1 MKKTDIAFLEK
12 AFTLAEKARGKTSPN
27 PFVGAIIANNGK
39 IIGKGYTQPAGKDHA
54 EIQALKQ
61 AGDEAQNSTM
71 YITLEPCVHFGKTPP
86 CTDAI
91 IKAKIKKVVIG
102 AKDPNQL
109 VNGKGI
115 ERLKSAGIK
124 VFSNLMPE
132 KFKKQN
138 EAYITYITK
147 KRPFIIAKAAISLD
161 GKMAKDNGNSRW
173 ISCEKSRET
182 VHKLRNKVDAI
193 LSTVNTVNADNPKFT
208 VRYNI
213 KNPKHPIRII
223 LDSYLN
229 INPDSYVIQSA
240 DKIHTIIATSSKSN
254 NEKIDFWHSKNVKIW
269 QVDEENGFLNL
280 HQIMNKCYKNE
291 ISQIMVE
298 AGPTLITNL
307 LKEKL
312 IDKILLFVAPKI
324 LGGSDKFLFTL
335 RPDFIGTE
343 NGWFKSFDCEK
354 LQIGIDLTDI
364 SYKKVDKDIM
374 IKGYLNYGKIS

>member
-1 MKKTDIAFLEK
+1 MKKVDTDYLEK
-12 AFTLAEKARGKTSPN
+12 AFTLAENARGRTSPN
-27 PFVGAIIANNGK
+27 PFVGAIIVKNGK

-61 AGDEAQNSTM
+61 ARKDTENATM
-71 YITLEPCVHFGKTPP
+71 YVTLEPCFHFGKTPP

-102 AKDPNQL
+102 AKDPNPL

-115 ERLKSAGIK
+115 EKLQSSGIE
-124 VFSNLMPE
+124 VISDVMPE
-132 KFKKQN
+132 RFKKQN

-147 KRPFIIAKAAISLD
+147 KRPFIIVKAAISLD
-161 GKMAKDNGNSRW
+161 GKMAKENGNSKW
-173 ISCEKSRET
+173 ISCEESRKT
-182 VHKLRNKVDAI
+182 VHKIRNEVDAI

-223 LDSYLN
+223 LDTYLK
-229 INPDSYVIQSA
+229 INPDSFLIQSA
-240 DKIHTIIATSSKSN
+240 NKIHTIVVTSHKSEAERIN
-254 NEKIDFWHSKNVKIW
+254 FLYSKNVKIW
-269 QVDEENGFLNL
+269 QVNEKNGLLNL
-280 HQIMNKCYKNE
+280 HQIMDKCHKNE

-312 IDKILLFVAPKI
+312 VDKILLFVAPKI

-335 RPDFIGTE
+335 RSSSFGVNLFILRSLATEKGRRMDIIGT
-343 NGWFKSFDCEK
+343 
-354 LQIGIDLTDI
+354 
-364 SYKKVDKDIM
+364 KD
-374 IKGYLNYGKIS
+374 G

>member
-1 MKKTDIAFLEK
+1 MEETDIEYLKEAFN
-12 AFTLAEKARGKTSPN
+12 LAEKARGKTSPN
-27 PFVGAIIANNGK
+27 PFVGAIIVKNGK

-61 AGDEAQNSTM
+61 ARKDTENATM
-71 YITLEPCVHFGKTPP
+71 YVSLEPCVHFGKTPP

-102 AKDPNQL
+102 AKDPNPF

-115 ERLKSAGIK
+115 EKLKSAGIEAISD
-124 VFSNLMPE
+124 VMPE

-161 GKMAKDNGNSRW
+161 GKMAKENGNSRW
-173 ISCEKSRET
+173 ISCKKSRKT
-182 VHKLRNKVDAI
+182 VHKIRNEVDAI
-193 LSTVNTVNADNPKFT
+193 LSTVNTVNADNPQFT

-223 LDSYLN
+223 LDSHLN
-229 INPDSYVIQSA
+229 INPDSYVVQST
-240 DKIHTIIATSSKSN
+240 DKIRTIVVTSHEPRNERMDFLLSKKV
-254 NEKIDFWHSKNVKIW
+254 EIW
-269 QVDEENGFLNL
+269 QVNEENGFLNL
-280 HQIMNKCYKNE
+280 HQIMDKCYTNE

-298 AGPTLITNL
+298 AGPTLMTNL

-312 IDKILLFVAPKI
+312 VDKILLFVAPKI
-324 LGGSDKFLFTL
+324 FGGSDKFL
-335 RPDFIGTE
+335 
-343 NGWFKSFDCEK
+343 WFKSFDCEK
-354 LQIGIDLTDI
+354 FQIGIDLTDV
-364 SYKKVDKDIM
+364 SCKKVDKDIM